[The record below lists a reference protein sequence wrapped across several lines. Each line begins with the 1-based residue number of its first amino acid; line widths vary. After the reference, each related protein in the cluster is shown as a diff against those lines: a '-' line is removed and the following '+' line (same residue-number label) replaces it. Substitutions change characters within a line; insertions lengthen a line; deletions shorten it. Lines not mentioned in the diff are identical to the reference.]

1 MWKFIRFL
9 NENYW
14 QIYING
20 SRYVLKKIN
29 ADKSTFTRCLVEMKG
44 VEPLSVKA
52 SPKASTSLLS
62 FRVSQ
67 KKLKTYK
74 KFLC

>member
-20 SRYVLKKIN
+20 SRYVLKKNKRWTIN
-29 ADKSTFTRCLVEMKG
+29 V
-44 VEPLSVKA
+44 
-52 SPKASTSLLS
+52 
-62 FRVSQ
+62 
-67 KKLKTYK
+67 YK
-74 KFLC
+74 VFGGDEGNLQPYFHNVDIWII

>member
-20 SRYVLKKIN
+20 SRYVLKKNKRWIIN
-29 ADKSTFTRCLVEMKG
+29 VYKVFGGDEGNNHLRLVM
-44 VEPLSVKA
+44 VEN
-52 SPKASTSLLS
+52 
-62 FRVSQ
+62 
-67 KKLKTYK
+67 
-74 KFLC
+74 

>member
-20 SRYVLKKIN
+20 SRYVLKKNKRWVIN
-29 ADKSTFTRCLVEMKG
+29 VYKVFGGDEGSRTLVRESVTKG
-44 VEPLSVKA
+44 IY
-52 SPKASTSLLS
+52 
-62 FRVSQ
+62 
-67 KKLKTYK
+67 KLI
-74 KFLC
+74 KF

>member
-20 SRYVLKKIN
+20 SRYVLKKNKRWIIN
-29 ADKSTFTRCLVEMKG
+29 V
-44 VEPLSVKA
+44 
-52 SPKASTSLLS
+52 
-62 FRVSQ
+62 
-67 KKLKTYK
+67 YK
-74 KFLC
+74 VFGGDEGNLQPYFHNAEIWII

>member
-20 SRYVLKKIN
+20 SRYVLKKNKRWIIN
-29 ADKSTFTRCLVEMKG
+29 VYKVFGGDEGNLQPYFLNVEIWII
-44 VEPLSVKA
+44 
-52 SPKASTSLLS
+52 
-62 FRVSQ
+62 
-67 KKLKTYK
+67 
-74 KFLC
+74 

>member
-20 SRYVLKKIN
+20 SRYVLKKN
-29 ADKSTFTRCLVEMKG
+29 KR
-44 VEPLSVKA
+44 
-52 SPKASTSLLS
+52 
-62 FRVSQ
+62 
-67 KKLKTYK
+67 
-74 KFLC
+74 